1 MDVTYPSSFRETKSE
16 SQLLKRLLIGNI
28 CMTTIIHSPIKTQAN
43 YVLRNDGS
51 LTICQREIYILAR
64 GLYGLLRMVQAK
76 ALLHF

>member
-28 CMTTIIHSPIKTQAN
+28 YMTTIMHLLIKTHAN

-51 LTICQREIYILAR
+51 LTICQIYILAR

-76 ALLHF
+76 APLHF